1 VVVEVS
7 EIALLHQELA
17 HTPEHHRKNP
27 QNYYSFYII
36 ALSGLFSL
44 MKQLYENGVDVS
56 GEKPGEQ
63 HARRIS

>member
-1 VVVEVS
+1 VVEVS
-7 EIALLHQELA
+7 EIAVLPQKKLT
-17 HTPEHHRKNP
+17 HTLGQHRKNA